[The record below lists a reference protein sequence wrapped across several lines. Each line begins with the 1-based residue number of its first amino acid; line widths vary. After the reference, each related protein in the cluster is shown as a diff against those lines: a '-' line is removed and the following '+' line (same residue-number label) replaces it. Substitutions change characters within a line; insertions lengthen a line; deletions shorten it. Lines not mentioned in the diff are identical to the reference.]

1 MGQLLWET
9 AWRAF
14 KKLKLELPSDPR
26 ILLLYMCP
34 SKGEE
39 DFWKDIVHT
48 CSQQNYGQNP
58 KGGRNPNVQGE
69 KNGSTTCGTH
79 TTWNIYHGIVFGLK
93 KQEDSDTCCNIEE
106 SRGHY
111 GKWNTSSPLGGTQ
124 RVKITETVERWLP
137 GAAEEGTSCCC
148 LTGVAFQFCKMKGAL
163 ETGCTTVRI
172 YVTLLNR
179 ALKYG

>member
-1 MGQLLWET
+1 MELKQTVRCCQGRAEIRTLVHRSWEYEMGQLLWET

-26 ILLLYMCP
+26 SLLLNMYP

-111 GKWNTSSPLGGTQ
+111 VSEIRVHLSEAPSVSKSQ
-124 RVKITETVERWLP
+124 R
-137 GAAEEGTSCCC
+137 
-148 LTGVAFQFCKMKGAL
+148 Q
-163 ETGCTTVRI
+163 
-172 YVTLLNR
+172 
-179 ALKYG
+179 